1 MFYSLIC
8 LTQFQLCILSWRSAR
23 MKTIQLERNSATM
36 HLSLKIVSST
46 PCHKGLAV
54 GGGVS
59 NSQYFNIYLSWRN
72 FLRW

>member
-1 MFYSLIC
+1 
-8 LTQFQLCILSWRSAR
+8 